1 MIQSDQEET
10 TGVKSDIPVGRQ
22 SGTQSSQTIG
32 QHVAISVEIREALQD
47 CVFSARAH
55 SVE

>member
-10 TGVKSDIPVGRQ
+10 TGVKGDIPVGRQ
-22 SGTQSSQTIG
+22 SWTQSSQTID
-32 QHVAISVEIREALQD
+32 QHVAVSVEIREALQD
-47 CVFSARAH
+47 SFFSVRAN